1 MASSSIATR
10 KASTAGRASCDKER
24 VIVIDTQR
32 LRRAGLVSLL
42 EGWASANGFFVVAI
56 TSPEELNIASNSVMV
71 MLNIGGA
78 SVLEHGPQ
86 LWIKISRSVLA
97 NVPLVILSDREDRE
111 EVRAAFEEG
120 ASGFIATNLDPSVAL
135 EALTFLSRGGS
146 FFPLSAIHQETQS
159 PAAEILEPAGAPS
172 PHSNADRVGR
182 TRVRVS
188 ARLAGW
194 QVLRD
199 QPQTIEH
206 APPVAQANFPLTPRQ
221 LEVLGR
227 LREGKPNKLIARD
240 LNMTEAT
247 VKVHVRQ
254 ILRKFGVANRTQAVL
269 CASDKLDDRS
279 ER

>member
-1 MASSSIATR
+1 MASSSITNR
-10 KASTAGRASCDKER
+10 RASPVGRVKCDKEQI
-24 VIVIDTQR
+24 VVIDPQK
-32 LRRAGLVSLL
+32 LRQAGLVHLL
-42 EGWASANGFFVVAI
+42 EDWADRNGFTIVAI
-56 TSPEELNIASNSVMV
+56 SSPEQLDIASSCVMV
-71 MLNIGGA
+71 MLNVGGA

-86 LWIKISRSVLA
+86 LWIKIARNVLA

-120 ASGFIATNLDPSVAL
+120 ARGFIATNLDPSVAL

-146 FFPLSAIHQETQS
+146 FFPLSVIRQETQS
-159 PAAEILEPAGAPS
+159 PAAEILEPAGAPN
-172 PHSNADRVGR
+172 PHIADGAGR

-188 ARLAGW
+188 ARLASW

-206 APPVAQANFPLTPRQ
+206 APPVAQTNFPLTPRQ

>member
-1 MASSSIATR
+1 MASSSIVNR
-10 KASTAGRASCDKER
+10 RASPAERTACDKSR
-24 VIVIDTQR
+24 VIIIDPHK
-32 LRRAGLVSLL
+32 LRQAGLVSLL
-42 EGWASANGFFVVAI
+42 ENWANANGFVIVAI
-56 TSPEELNIASNSVMV
+56 SSPEQLDIASNCVMV
-71 MLNIGGA
+71 VLNVGGS
-78 SVLEHGPQ
+78 SVLEQGPQ
-86 LWIKISRSVLA
+86 LWIRIARNVLA
-97 NVPLVILSDREDRE
+97 SVPLVILSDREDRE
-111 EVRAAFEEG
+111 EVRVAFEEG
-120 ASGFIATNLDPSVAL
+120 ASGFIASNLDPSVAL

-146 FFPLSAIHQETQS
+146 FFPLSVIRQERHSPNAETLELGTPRPD
-159 PAAEILEPAGAPS
+159 PAADQA
-172 PHSNADRVGR
+172 GR

-199 QPQTIEH
+199 QPPTIEH
-206 APPVAQANFPLTPRQ
+206 APPVAQTNFPLTPRQ

-269 CASDKLDDRS
+269 CATDVLDDRS